1 MRIIRVNN
9 YEELSERA
17 ASYIAAQLTLKP
29 DCVLGLATGT
39 TPRGTYE
46 NLVSLYEKG
55 LVDFSLVRTVN
66 LDEYAGLAPEDIHSY
81 RYFMNKELFERVNI
95 NRDNTFLPNG
105 LAKDLEKEC
114 EDYEKMIKKLE
125 GIDLQLLG
133 LGHNGHIGF
142 NEPAKEFIKDT
153 HVVSLTESTINANS
167 RLFDR
172 PEDVPRKAVTMGIG
186 TIMGAGRVLLIVS
199 GADKREALNKVLFG
213 PICPECPASV
223 LKLHTNL
230 VVIADKDAYPEE

>member
-1 MRIIRVNN
+1 MRIIRVNS

-17 ASYIAAQLTLKP
+17 AGFISAQITLKP

-39 TPRGTYE
+39 TPKGTYE
-46 NLVSLYEKG
+46 NLISLYKKG
-55 LVDFSLVRTVN
+55 LVDFSQVRTAN
-66 LDEYAGLAPEDIHSY
+66 LDEYAGLSPKDPHSY
-81 RYFMNKELFERVNI
+81 RYFMNTELFDHVNI
-95 NRDNTFLPNG
+95 DKEHTFLPDG
-105 LAKDLEKEC
+105 LAEDLLEEC
-114 EDYEKMIKKLE
+114 RQYEAKIKSLE

-153 HVVSLTESTINANS
+153 HVVSLTESTIKANS
-167 RLFDR
+167 RLFEK

-186 TIMGAGRVLLIVS
+186 TIMGAARLLLIVS
-199 GADKREALNKVLFG
+199 GADKREALNLVLNG

-223 LKLHTNL
+223 LKLHTDL
-230 VVIADKDAYPEE
+230 VVIADKEAYPEE